1 MGRKIGA
8 LIALTAM
15 STISAQAITLTLAD
29 IEVSLMATKIVD
41 TVFVAPDSTDEVFAV
56 YTRELYTCNEEAAK
70 DAVELVRFENKLT
83 ELLQAVYGEEFDP
96 FGPYEELTTVEVEA
110 IALFEI
116 PAYATERVEDEIDG
130 RFWLVDLNLRH
141 TIEDLLNILRPSP

>member
-56 YTRELYTCNEEAAK
+56 YTREAAK